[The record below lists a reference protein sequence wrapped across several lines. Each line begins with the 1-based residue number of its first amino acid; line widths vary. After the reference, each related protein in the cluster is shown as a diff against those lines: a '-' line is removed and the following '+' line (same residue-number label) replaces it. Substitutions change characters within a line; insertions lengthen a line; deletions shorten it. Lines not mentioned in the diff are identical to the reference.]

1 MSEKK
6 YLKSLAIST
15 IALIIVFIVSM
26 VIGIKAVFDTQNI
39 NAYIFEL
46 LYAAF
51 HLIVLGLAIGMI
63 VIAIKNGSFFIKGLM
78 TDNGGRIANK
88 KGQIVALVLS
98 SICLLVCVYFTLVLF
113 KIPLPYFNFPK
124 ISSNASYFGVR

>member
-1 MSEKK
+1 
-6 YLKSLAIST
+6 
-15 IALIIVFIVSM
+15 M

-98 SICLLVCVYFTLVLF
+98 SICLLICVYFTLVL
-113 KIPLPYFNFPK
+113 
-124 ISSNASYFGVR
+124 